1 MLTVAEL
8 SRKRVPEK
16 VVTQDASSIP
26 LPGSPQALH
35 SACGLPGSGIE
46 EASRRALKQDAL
58 VQSSIG
64 TCRN

>member
-16 VVTQDASSIP
+16 VVTQDD
-26 LPGSPQALH
+26 SPQALH